1 MKVRYKRALSPNIL
15 KALLPKGV
23 LRFLVSDL
31 PSNDPYALDI
41 QLREKD
47 KLFYYHG
54 TTSLLTIKLKD
65 VGGNIKIKATADE
78 AYSKRAE
85 YKELMRT
92 WVQAE
97 DDKLRKAFLAYLPSA
112 IDAANP
118 KCYSKGTEGYWQ
130 NRLCIDWGRRALPRE
145 KFIIIDR
152 ECAIGSDSKEEMDK
166 FYHALHKPYAEIR
179 TRLQT
184 NEPKVFGKV
193 REKSF
198 GDELDM
204 LALDEQGNLVVIEL
218 KYGSNLSGIY
228 WGPLQVL
235 VYRDAFEN
243 KLAEIGRD
251 IMELVAQKISL
262 GLLPRAAESRLPVGA
277 FPAVKAVLVIAKPD
291 FGSGWRD
298 RLNRVITEAKV
309 SASFDNRD
317 DLSLITLE

>member
-1 MKVRYKRALSPNIL
+1 MGARYKRALSPNIL

-31 PSNDPYALDI
+31 PSDDPYALDI

-65 VGGNIKIKATADE
+65 VGGNVKINATADKV
-78 AYSKRAE
+78 YSKCPE

-97 DDKLRKAFLAYLPSA
+97 DDKLRKAFLDYLPSA
-112 IDAANP
+112 IDTANP

-130 NRLCIDWGRRALPRE
+130 NRLCIDWGRRALPSE

-152 ECAIGSDSKEEMDK
+152 ECVIGFDSEQDIDK
-166 FYHALHKPYAEIR
+166 FYPPLRKPYAEIR
-179 TRLQT
+179 NRLQT
-184 NEPKVFGKV
+184 NESKIFGII

-204 LALDEQGNLVVIEL
+204 MALDEQRNLIVIEL
-218 KYGSNLSGIY
+218 KYGNNLSGIC

-235 VYRDAFEN
+235 AYRDAF
-243 KLAEIGRD
+243 KSTLAEIAPD
-251 IMELVAQKISL
+251 IKELVTQKVSL
-262 GLLPRAAESRLPVGA
+262 GLLPPAASSRLPAGA
-277 FPAVKAVLVIAKPD
+277 FPKVKAVLAIAKPD
-291 FGSGWRD
+291 LGNCCWD
-298 RLNRVITEAKV
+298 KLNRVISECKV
-309 SASFDNRD
+309 SQSIEDME
-317 DLSLITLE
+317 DLRLITLE

>member
-1 MKVRYKRALSPNIL
+1 MGARYKRALSPNIL
-15 KALLPKGV
+15 KALLPKGM

-31 PSNDPYALDI
+31 PSDDPYALDI

-65 VGGNIKIKATADE
+65 VGGNIKINATADK
-78 AYSKRAE
+78 AYSKCPE

-118 KCYSKGTEGYWQ
+118 KCYRSGTEGYWQ
-130 NRLCIDWGRRALPRE
+130 NRLCIDWGRRALPGE

-152 ECAIGSDSKEEMDK
+152 ECVIGFDSPQDIDK
-166 FYHALHKPYAEIR
+166 FYRPLREPYTKIR
-179 TRLQT
+179 TQLQT
-184 NEPKVFGKV
+184 NESKIFGKV
-193 REKSF
+193 GEKSF

-204 LALDEQGNLVVIEL
+204 LALDEQRNLIVVEL
-218 KYGSNLSGIY
+218 KYRNNFSGIC

-235 VYRDAFEN
+235 AYRDAFKR
-243 KLAEIGRD
+243 KLAYIAKD
-251 IMELVAQKISL
+251 IKRLVTQKVDL
-262 GLLPRAAESRLPVGA
+262 GLLPRAAKSRLPVGA
-277 FPAVKAVLVIAKPD
+277 FPSVKAVLAIAKPD
-291 FGSGWRD
+291 LGNCCWD
-298 RLNRVITEAKV
+298 KLNRVISELKV
-309 SASFDNRD
+309 FALFDDID
-317 DLSLITLE
+317 DLRLITLE